1 MYYYPEQSSISEQSD
16 AAVHS
21 LGGQSFGRVELWVSM
36 DCKKAKYWNF
46 VTTVFY
52 NVFNLSKCKK

>member
-36 DCKKAKYWNF
+36 DCKKPSIEILLKELF
-46 VTTVFY
+46 
-52 NVFNLSKCKK
+52 S